1 MKNNNIVGIV
11 GLLGA
16 VLLIVGVFLTWID
29 LDFSSLLGSASESYS
44 GMDVY
49 SNDDG
54 YFDDITYGYAPL
66 VALIA
71 GIVALITTI
80 APMFYHNDGVWK
92 ALGVVTLILGIV
104 TVILGFLFRGD
115 VTDGFEIGGLMK
127 ASVSVGA
134 GLWVCIAGGILLI
147 IGAIIDIVKKNA

>member
-1 MKNNNIVGIV
+1 MQHNNIVGIV

-16 VLLIVGVFLTWID
+16 VLLIIGVFLTWVE
-29 LDFSSLLGSASESYS
+29 LDVSSLFGSSSQSFS

-54 YFDDITYGYAPL
+54 YFDDISYGYAPL

-71 GIVALITTI
+71 GIVALFTTI
-80 APMFYHNDGVWK
+80 VPMFYRNDGVWK
-92 ALGVVTLILGIV
+92 ALGVVTLVLGIV

-115 VTDGFEIGGLMK
+115 VSDGFDIGVLK